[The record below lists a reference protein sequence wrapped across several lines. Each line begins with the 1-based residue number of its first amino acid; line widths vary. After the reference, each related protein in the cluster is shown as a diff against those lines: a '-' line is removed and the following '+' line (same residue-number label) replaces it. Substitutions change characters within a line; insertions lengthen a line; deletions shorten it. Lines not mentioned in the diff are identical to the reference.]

1 MQFYDSTIVIYH
13 TKIRI
18 SIPKSSFPTFYVLI
32 KHRTWRSEA
41 DSEASTED
49 LDKQTRLHYK
59 ETKSWR
65 LKKRALENVYDL
77 FDDLDEESE
86 GGDEVDMDGE
96 LPEAPEGQDE
106 KVSQAAQMGD
116 PTYEMAN
123 VRRYIVGKQSLSKL
137 LANSREM
144 FLLRVSC

>member
-1 MQFYDSTIVIYH
+1 MYYF
-13 TKIRI
+13 
-18 SIPKSSFPTFYVLI
+18 I

-41 DSEASTED
+41 DSENSSED
-49 LDKQTRLHYK
+49 LDRQTRLHYK

-77 FDDLDEESE
+77 FDDFDDVEDDEDAVE
-86 GGDEVDMDGE
+86 GE
-96 LPEAPEGQDE
+96 LPEAEAAEE
-106 KVSQAAQMGD
+106 KVSQDAQGD

-123 VRRYIVGKQSLSKL
+123 VRRYIVGKQSLSKM

-144 FLLRVSC
+144 FLLKVSWHLVTYHLHLK